1 MLLFST
7 LVFSSVIAYNM
18 RNLAMFP
25 KEQGSDQGQLGSLKV
40 IEVFNDFKF
49 KAKNFVWL
57 INNEVTF
64 DENLSIF
71 WSIFELIKDN
81 EINVG
86 PKSIIPTST
95 PQGIHRQ
102 SGWVK
107 GFTVRTGLWI
117 PDESFFGW
125 RKCRVMNHLQFI
137 QNDLCPKKLQTISMR
152 IPIAG

>member
-40 IEVFNDFKF
+40 IEVFNGFKT
-49 KAKNFVWL
+49 KVKNLLWGHFWWKWSSFDL
-57 INNEVTF
+57 IP
-64 DENLSIF
+64 
-71 WSIFELIKDN
+71 DN

-95 PQGIHRQ
+95 PPGIHRP
-102 SGWVK
+102 SGQVDWYKNWTVLVC
-107 GFTVRTGLWI
+107 GFLMYAFLGDRNAEQWTTCDLLEAIFARKSCWLSW
-117 PDESFFGW
+117 W
-125 RKCRVMNHLQFI
+125 RSR
-137 QNDLCPKKLQTISMR
+137 
-152 IPIAG
+152 